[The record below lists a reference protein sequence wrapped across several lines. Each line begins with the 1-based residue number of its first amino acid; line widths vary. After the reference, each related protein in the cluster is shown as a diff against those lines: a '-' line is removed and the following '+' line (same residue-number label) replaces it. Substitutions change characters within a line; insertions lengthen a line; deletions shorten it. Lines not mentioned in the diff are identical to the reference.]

1 MQNDYKPLLHVCSE
15 LLLNDFAHIPW
26 EDTHKDPWDWYN
38 YLHEGLIFMVNV
50 GKYTIHEFQ
59 WVCKNTYAT
68 HVCPFFGG
76 LTVES
81 SEGRSF
87 PIKTGISFGLQVCK
101 ETCTYVLYIV
111 YIYICVSSI
120 LGLQPFKRRPFPIKT
135 GVISV
140 LYIYTTCRFAS
151 HVENCYFEIYL

>member
-1 MQNDYKPLLHVCSE
+1 MQNDYKPLLHVYSE

-38 YLHEGLIFMVNV
+38 YLHEWLIFMVNV

-59 WVCKNTYAT
+59 RVCKNTYAT
-68 HVCPFFGG
+68 HFCPFIGG

-87 PIKTGISFGLQVCK
+87 PIKTGISFRLQVCK
-101 ETCTYVLYIV
+101 ETCTYVLYIYTWNLFV
-111 YIYICVSSI
+111 LYFVAST
-120 LGLQPFKRRPFPIKT
+120 LQKKALSKT

-140 LYIYTTCRFAS
+140 LYITIYYMFFAA
-151 HVENCYFEIYL
+151 HVENCYFKIYL

>member
-1 MQNDYKPLLHVCSE
+1 
-15 LLLNDFAHIPW
+15 
-26 EDTHKDPWDWYN
+26 
-38 YLHEGLIFMVNV
+38 MVNV

-111 YIYICVSSI
+111 YIYIYVCVLYFGAST
-120 LGLQPFKRRPFPIKT
+120 LQKKALSNQNRGHF
-135 GVISV
+135 GVI
-140 LYIYTTCRFAS
+140 YIYYMSFRFS
-151 HVENCYFEIYL
+151 R